1 MNLTWRKKACFAAA
15 TVVAFFAMIEV
26 GLAVLGLPKE
36 RVAED
41 PYVGFS
47 SQIPLMKESI
57 DDQGQVLMVT
67 APEKL
72 RLFNPQSFAAKKP
85 VGVKRIFCVGGST
98 TFGRPFDDATSYSGY
113 LRKLLPETGTASQW
127 EVINAGGVSY
137 ASYRVA
143 AVMEELAQFEPD
155 IFIVYSAH
163 NEFLER
169 RTYAGLI
176 ETPRLQIAIESTLRK
191 TRTFT
196 ALQDAVDGFRG
207 HDDTPVDMLPGE
219 VDERLNHTVGPVDY
233 VRDDAWTADV
243 LRHYRSN
250 LERMISIAYHAGAAI
265 VFVEPACNEKDCAP
279 FKSDEDHFDRGTGLF
294 EQGLFDAASE
304 EFLTA
309 IDRDI
314 CSLRATSAIR
324 KIVRDVSRENNV
336 PLVRFNTFLHSLC
349 ETEYGHSCLGNE
361 YFLDHVHPTVDVH
374 GKLASEIVDTLVR
387 SGQIDGTVPDATA
400 TGRVDAAIRGAI
412 DTGDQAIAFRNLAK
426 VLHWAG
432 KFSEAQRSAED
443 ALRLRP
449 SDPASLF
456 VLADCLTQQGHSDEA
471 IQRYEQLFE
480 VTEYERAMLPFA
492 FVLSDAGHLETAKF
506 YATLATASEKPRTR
520 EAALDLLIS
529 IHLSLGEDQLAVEA
543 ESHLDDR

>member
-1 MNLTWRKKACFAAA
+1 
-15 TVVAFFAMIEV
+15 MIEI
-26 GLAVLGLPKE
+26 GLAVLGLPKD
-36 RVAED
+36 RVLED

-57 DDQGQVLMVT
+57 DEQGQVLMVT

-85 VGVKRIFCVGGST
+85 TGVKRIFCVGGST

-113 LRKLLPETGTASQW
+113 LRKLLPETGSSNQW

-143 AVMEELAQFEPD
+143 SVMEELVQFEPD

-176 ETPRLQIAIESTLRK
+176 ETPRWKLAIDAALRK
-191 TRTFT
+191 TRTF
-196 ALQDAVDGFRG
+196 AVLQDAVDEVRG
-207 HDDTPVDMLPGE
+207 RDDSPIEMLPGE

-250 LERMISIAYHAGAAI
+250 LERMISIARHADAAI
-265 VFVEPACNEKDCAP
+265 VFVEPSCNEKDCAP
-279 FKSDEDHFDRGTGLF
+279 FKSDDDHFERGTGFF
-294 EQGLFDAASE
+294 EQGLFDEASD
-304 EFLTA
+304 EFLAA

-324 KIVRDVSRENNV
+324 EIVREVSSENGV
-336 PLVRFNTFLHSLC
+336 PLVRFNDLLHTMC

-374 GKLASEIVDTLVR
+374 GKFARQIIETLVR
-387 SGQIDGTVPDATA
+387 SGQVDGTVPDTTATA
-400 TGRVDAAIRGAI
+400 RVDAAIRGAI
-412 DTGDQAIAFRNLAK
+412 DVDDQAIAFRNLAK

-449 SDPASLF
+449 SDPESLF
-456 VLADCLTQQGHSDEA
+456 VLADCLTQQGRPNEA
-471 IQRYEQLFE
+471 IERYEQLFE
-480 VTEYERAMLPFA
+480 VAEYERAILPFA
-492 FVLSDAGHLETAKF
+492 FVLADAGHLETAKF
-506 YATLATASEKPRTR
+506 YATLATASEKLRTR
-520 EAALDLLIS
+520 EAALDLLVS
-529 IHLSLGEDQLAVEA
+529 IHLSLGEDQLAAEA
-543 ESHLDDR
+543 GTHLSD